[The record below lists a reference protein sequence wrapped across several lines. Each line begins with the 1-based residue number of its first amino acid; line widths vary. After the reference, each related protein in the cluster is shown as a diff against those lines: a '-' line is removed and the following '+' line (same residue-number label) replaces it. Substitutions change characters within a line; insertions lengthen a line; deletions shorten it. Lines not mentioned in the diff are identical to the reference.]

1 VIDWQFL
8 EQMMFSGKQHAL
20 KIDNHH
26 WGQYPQL
33 LQIYWKCY
41 DFLRIHSI
49 RNQISIGRGGGYISV
64 KKELV

>member
-8 EQMMFSGKQHAL
+8 EPMMFSGKQHAL

-33 LQIYWKCY
+33 LQFIGSATIFYGFIPLEIK
-41 DFLRIHSI
+41 FP
-49 RNQISIGRGGGYISV
+49 SIGEVDIFQ
-64 KKELV
+64 